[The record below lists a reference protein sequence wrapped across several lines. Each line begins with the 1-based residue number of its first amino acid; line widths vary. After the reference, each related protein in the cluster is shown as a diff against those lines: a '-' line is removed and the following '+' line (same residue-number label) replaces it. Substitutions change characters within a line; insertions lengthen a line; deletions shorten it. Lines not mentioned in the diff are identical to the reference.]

1 MTKQMKTF
9 KMDMGGFTCPTLTG
23 FVSAET
29 KEDAL
34 QQYIDHILSGV
45 NPEDALQ
52 QYLDHILSGVN
63 PIEIYEVN
71 EDKVITS
78 IHKSR
83 IGSGEYEP
91 LQTTGSGTFE
101 RKVGDTAYLSQKIEP
116 NNRHSWSR

>member
-9 KMDMGGFTCPTLTG
+9 KMDMGGFTLPTLTG

-34 QQYIDHILSGV
+34 QQYIDHILTG
-45 NPEDALQ
+45 A
-52 QYLDHILSGVN
+52 N

>member
-1 MTKQMKTF
+1 MSKTF
-9 KMDMGGFTCPTLTG
+9 KMNMGGFCTPNLSG

-34 QQYIDHILSGV
+34 QQYIDHILSGA
-45 NPEDALQ
+45 NT
-52 QYLDHILSGVN
+52 
-63 PIEIYEVN
+63 IEIYEVN

-91 LQTTGSGTFE
+91 LQTTGREPFE
-101 RKVGDTAYLSQKIEP
+101 TKVGDTAYLSQKIEP
-116 NNRHSWSR
+116 NNGHSLFREVA